1 MKVRRKIVALGTA
14 LAMAFVMIASLV
26 MVTDVKAVNT
36 PVANVSFNMK
46 TPDAGTVL
54 KGNFPYEPEVEFS
67 NLPDSVSMIEG
78 FWQFDSDFDGTLMEA
93 GDEFEDG
100 ETYYV
105 MADIFPNEGYEF
117 DENTKVIVSGKEA
130 LAIQVTDGGYLQAI
144 IKFTVGG
151 ESGGGTVEPVPVKDG
166 YANQTVAPG
175 SAVTI
180 GFEKDFSNFNNG
192 TEQGKVYIDGNEVP
206 GQYIEATE
214 GSTII
219 KVAEE
224 YMKQLSE
231 GVHKMVVKF
240 LDNTEGEASFT
251 VSSSA
256 AASTAANGTSG
267 TASSTA
273 ATTTKVTSPK
283 TADVLPIA
291 GIALV
296 FVGATAIGVI
306 AFRRKNS

>member
-1 MKVRRKIVALGTA
+1 MADHEDSLFVGTFESGKTYKAVVGGEADIDNGYA
-14 LAMAFVMIASLV
+14 LADDVN
-26 MVTDVKAVNT
+26 VTVNVATIVDKYIENKVDGQSDVLILI
-36 PVANVSFNMK
+36 S
-46 TPDAGTVL
+46 
-54 KGNFPYEPEVEFS
+54 
-67 NLPDSVSMIEG
+67 
-78 FWQFDSDFDGTLMEA
+78 
-93 GDEFEDG
+93 
-100 ETYYV
+100 
-105 MADIFPNEGYEF
+105 
-117 DENTKVIVSGKEA
+117 
-130 LAIQVTDGGYLQAI
+130 
-144 IKFTVGG
+144 FTVGGG
-151 ESGGGTVEPVPVKDG
+151 ESGGGDIPASVPVKDG
-166 YANQTVAPG
+166 YSDQTVAPG

-180 GFEKDFSNFNNG
+180 GFDSPFSNFNNG
-192 TEQGKVYIDGNEVP
+192 KEQGKVYIDGNEVP
-206 GQYIEATE
+206 GPYIEATE

-231 GVHKMVVKF
+231 GAHKMVVKF
-240 LDNTEGEASFT
+240 LDGTEGEASFT

-256 AASTAANGTSG
+256 ATSTAANGTSG

-283 TADVLPIA
+283 TTDVLPIA